1 MNRLRVTTVSGAVL
15 LAATLG
21 ACGSGTTST
30 PAAPSPGAGTASTSA
45 AAPGGASSATSAGG
59 SVAAGGAT
67 VKAGRTSLGDI
78 VVDAQGMTLYM
89 YTKDT
94 RGSGKSACT
103 GQCLVA
109 WPPLLVNG
117 TATADGVTGALGT
130 IDTPEGKK
138 QVTLGGWP
146 LYHFAKDKAP
156 GDVTGQGVGGIW
168 YVLGKDGTPRAP
180 GGSGGGGY

>member
-1 MNRLRVTTVSGAVL
+1 MNRLRVTRVSGAVL

-21 ACGSGTTST
+21 ACGSATTTST
-30 PAAPSPGAGTASTSA
+30 PAASGPTTSA
-45 AAPGGASSATSAGG
+45 AG

-67 VKAGRTSLGDI
+67 VKAGSTSLGDI
-78 VVDAQGMTLYM
+78 VVDSQGMTLYM

-117 TATADGVTGALGT
+117 TPTADGVTGALGT

-138 QVTLGGWP
+138 QVTLSGWP

-156 GDVTGQGVGGIW
+156 GDVTGQGVAGIW
-168 YVLGKDGTPRAP
+168 YVLGKDGAP
-180 GGSGGGGY
+180 MMPAGSGGAGY